1 MNELSPEAYAI
12 VEGRHSDP
20 FHYLGLH
27 NEGGQNVV
35 RAFLPEATNVEA
47 VGEHGEA
54 TSLARIHEAGL
65 FAGPLPNGSKRYQ
78 LRARFGDNVVE
89 LEDPY
94 RFPPVLSEFDLYL
107 LAEGTHQRLYDKL
120 GAHPMT
126 LEGIDGVAFVVL
138 APNAQR
144 VSVVGDFN
152 FWNPRRHPMRVRG
165 VGYWELFVPRATP
178 GDHYKFDI
186 VGRAG
191 QHLPL
196 KADPFAFASRNASK
210 HGLDRVRRDRD
221 CRIRAPAPERVNALN
236 SPMSI
241 YEVHLGSWR
250 RKGNNEWLTYRDL
263 ADQLPRYARD
273 LGFTHVEFLP
283 VNEHPFDGSWGYQP
297 TGLYAPTS
305 RFGPPQDF
313 AGLVDACHRE
323 GIGVLLDWV
332 PGHFPDDPHGLGN
345 FDGTALYEHANPL
358 QGRHLDWG
366 TLIYNYGRTEVV
378 NFLVSNALFWL
389 ERYGIDGLRVDAV
402 ASMLYLDYSRP
413 AGGWIPNKYGG
424 RENLEAIDF
433 LRRFNTEVFARFP
446 QATTAAEES
455 TAWPQV
461 SRPVEYGG
469 LGFGYKWNMGWMHD
483 TLNYISKDPIHRKHH
498 HGDIL
503 FGLHYAFS
511 ENFILPLSHDEVVH
525 GKRSILGR
533 MPGDD
538 WQRFANLRVYY
549 SFMFAHPGKKLMF
562 MGCEFAQEREW
573 NHDRSLDWHLLEQ
586 PENAGIQNLIRDL
599 NGCTAT
605 LPALHEL
612 DCDQSGF
619 EWVVT
624 DDADPTCSPGCARAS
639 MRARA
644 AWSSSIFRRTYI
656 TIIVSGC
663 RSPANGAK
671 CSIRSAHYGGSN
683 VGNVGE
689 VQTLMGLVP
698 ELESHHPASG
708 RHFSRTGRLTHA
720 TVRRKFLAPRC
731 KLGRSGNQLC
741 PVLGQRA
748 KGRALPVRQPGT
760 PRTRTHRIARAQR
773 GCLAWLSQRRFARST
788 LWLSGSRPVRA
799 RARPPLQP
807 NKLLLDPYARRVAGR
822 LVWSDA
828 HFGYRT
834 GSAARRSVLRP
845 ARQRARNAQSRRGR
859 RTFNWGAVRRV
870 PVAGKTQYL

>member
-1 MNELSPEAYAI
+1 MTKLSAEAYAI
-12 VEGRHSDP
+12 VEGRHTDP
-20 FHYLGLH
+20 FHYLGIH
-27 NEGGQNVV
+27 TEGDRTVV
-35 RAFLPEATNVEA
+35 RAFLPEASNVEA
-47 VGEHGEA
+47 IGEHGESA
-54 TSLARIHEAGL
+54 ELSRIHDAGL

-78 LRARFGDNVVE
+78 LRARFGDTVVE
-89 LEDPY
+89 LDDPY
-94 RFPPVLSEFDLYL
+94 RFPPILTDFDLYL
-107 LAEGTHQRLYDKL
+107 LGEGTHQRLYDKL

-126 LEGIDGVAFVVL
+126 LDGVNGVAFVVL
-138 APNAQR
+138 APNARR

-152 FWNPRRHPMRVRG
+152 YWNPRRHPMRVRG
-165 VGYWELFVPRATP
+165 AGYWELFVPHATA

-186 VGRAG
+186 IGAQG

-196 KADPFAFASRNASK
+196 KSDPMAFAAEMRPSTASIV
-210 HGLDRVRRDRD
+210 LDETKLPHPG
-221 CRIRAPAPERVNALN
+221 PAPERINALA

-250 RKGNNEWLTYRDL
+250 RKGNNEWLTYREL
-263 ADQLPRYARD
+263 AEQLPRYARD
-273 LGFTHVEFLP
+273 LGFTHIEFLP
-283 VNEHPFDGSWGYQP
+283 VSEHPFDGSWGYQP

-305 RFGPPQDF
+305 RFGPPSDF
-313 AGLVDACHRE
+313 SALVDACHRE

-366 TLIYNYGRTEVV
+366 TLIYNYGRTETV

-389 ERYGIDGLRVDAV
+389 ERYAIDGLRVDAV

-424 RENLEAIDF
+424 RENLDAIDF

-461 SRPVEYGG
+461 SRPVEFGG

-525 GKRSILGR
+525 GKRSIIGR
-533 MPGDD
+533 MPGDN
-538 WQRFANLRVYY
+538 WQRFANLRAYY
-549 SFMFAHPGKKLMF
+549 SFMFGHPGKKLLF

-573 NHDRSLDWHLLEQ
+573 SHDRSLDWHLLDQSEH
-586 PENAGIQNLIRDL
+586 AGIHSLIRDL
-599 NGCTAT
+599 NRLYRA

-612 DCDQSGF
+612 DCNRAGF

-624 DDADPTCSPGCARAS
+624 DDANGNVFAWVRKGNDARARCLVVVNFS
-639 MRARA
+639 PNVYYNYRLRVPFPGK
-644 AWSSSIFRRTYI
+644 WREVFNSDSS
-656 TIIVSGC
+656 
-663 RSPANGAK
+663 
-671 CSIRSAHYGGSN
+671 HYGGSN

-689 VQTLMGLVP
+689 VHTLEGLVP
-698 ELESHHPASG
+698 ELN
-708 RHFSRTGRLTHA
+708 LT
-720 TVRRKFLAPRC
+720 
-731 KLGRSGNQLC
+731 
-741 PVLGQRA
+741 
-748 KGRALPVRQPGT
+748 
-760 PRTRTHRIARAQR
+760 I
-773 GCLAWLSQRRFARST
+773 
-788 LWLSGSRPVRA
+788 
-799 RARPPLQP
+799 PPL
-807 NKLLLDPYARRVAGR
+807 AAIF
-822 LVWSDA
+822 LVPES
-828 HFGYRT
+828 
-834 GSAARRSVLRP
+834 
-845 ARQRARNAQSRRGR
+845 
-859 RTFNWGAVRRV
+859 
-870 PVAGKTQYL
+870 